1 MFLFFFRAFYCPVMA
16 NTYSLEVIAALL
28 RYGEPS
34 IWLCCMHS
42 LLAIV
47 VFARW
52 PCLTIKS
59 KCIIY
64 LGIHNWR
71 MNISDFLHF
80 IIMYIGITLSTYTFV
95 CFFQIFTGR
104 FINWFS
110 CCIPRGLQQ
119 MASRISAT
127 LLDRHL
133 LFNKICCIEI
143 TIKT

>member
-1 MFLFFFRAFYCPVMA
+1 MREKLLRQQLICFFLFFRAFYCPVMV

-59 KCIIY
+59 KYIIY

-95 CFFQIFTGR
+95 YIFRFLLGGLSTGSVVVFHVDFNRWHHEFQQR
-104 FINWFS
+104 Y
-110 CCIPRGLQQ
+110 
-119 MASRISAT
+119 
-127 LLDRHL
+127 
-133 LFNKICCIEI
+133 
-143 TIKT
+143 

>member
-1 MFLFFFRAFYCPVMA
+1 MREKHLPRQSICFSFFFRASYCPVMA

-59 KCIIY
+59 KCTIY

-71 MNISDFLHF
+71 MNIWDFLHY
-80 IIMYIGITLSTYTFV
+80 IIMSIGIPSSACTFMYFFRFLLGGLSTGSVVVFHV
-95 CFFQIFTGR
+95 DFNRWHHEFQQR
-104 FINWFS
+104 Y
-110 CCIPRGLQQ
+110 
-119 MASRISAT
+119 
-127 LLDRHL
+127 
-133 LFNKICCIEI
+133 
-143 TIKT
+143 